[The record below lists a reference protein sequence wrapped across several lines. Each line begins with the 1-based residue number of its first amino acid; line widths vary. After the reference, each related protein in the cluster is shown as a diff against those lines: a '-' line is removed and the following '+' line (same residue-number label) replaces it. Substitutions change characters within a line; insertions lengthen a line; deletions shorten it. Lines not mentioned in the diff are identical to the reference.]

1 MEEYFVAYI
10 DFLGIKNKIN
20 KNPEKTFEDL
30 DKIYDEIAQN
40 IAQNNKL
47 VFPDSKLYS
56 DIKISIFSDN
66 IAIFTPNNGS
76 SSSFTMF
83 LKRVAIFQATALKN
97 GYLTRGAVSKSKLN
111 FNSWVE
117 NENKIIADI
126 ISGPALVKAVD
137 MENTSAIYPRIIL
150 DFDIKE
156 ETYFPYLENDIDNFR
171 YIKYFDTLYEIFKR
185 ESEDD
190 EQIPNKINTLL
201 NDLYK
206 NEVINNREINFKVK
220 QKYNWLISKY
230 NQYCIEQNREKYK
243 ITLE

>member
-10 DFLGIKNKIN
+10 DFLGIKNKIS
-20 KNPEKTFEDL
+20 KSSKETFEDL
-30 DKIYDEIAQN
+30 TNLYKKIINN
-40 IAQNNKL
+40 IIQNNNL
-47 VFPDSKLYS
+47 VLQECKLYS

-97 GYLTRGAVSKSKLN
+97 GYLTRGAISKGKLELKVISK
-111 FNSWVE
+111 
-117 NENKIIADI
+117 NEDNIFIDFI
-126 ISGPALVKAVD
+126 LGPALVKAVTL
-137 MENTSAIYPRIIL
+137 EEASAIYPRVIL

-156 ETYFPYLENDIDNFR
+156 ETYFPYLENDVDNFR
-171 YIKYFDTLYEIFKR
+171 YIKYFDTLYKIFQQ

-190 EQIPNKINTLL
+190 EQIPNKIRESLYN
-201 NDLYK
+201 LYK
-206 NEVINNREINFKVK
+206 KETADNNKDFKII
-220 QKYNWLISKY
+220 QKYNWLINKY